1 MDLGENLNQIT
12 DRIIRAAMD
21 VHSALGPGLL
31 ESAYEAC
38 LEYELNQAGLQVD
51 RQVSLPVVYRGV
63 KLECGYR
70 LDLLVCRQVVVE
82 VKAIGL
88 VTAIHEAQV
97 ISYLRLSGCR
107 VGLLLNFHVLHLRD
121 GVRRLVNEFPDPLR
135 WSVRRSRGPQRARRA
150 QRGRRTK
157 DGSEPRPR
165 SMGRAQSERQRT
177 SGFWSCTSLRT
188 SALSAVQAVT
198 KEES

>member
-1 MDLGENLNQIT
+1 MDLGQDLNRLT

-21 VHSALGPGLL
+21 VHSTLGPGLL

-38 LEYELNQAGLQVD
+38 LEYELRQAGLQVD
-51 RQVSLPVVYRGV
+51 RQVALPVVYRDV

-70 LDLLVCRQVVVE
+70 LDLLVGSQVVVE
-82 VKAIGL
+82 VKAISQ

-107 VGLLLNFHVLHLRD
+107 VGLLLNFHVLHLKD

-135 WSVRRSRGPQRARRA
+135 LSMPSAVSM
-150 QRGRRTK
+150 
-157 DGSEPRPR
+157 SE
-165 SMGRAQSERQRT
+165 
-177 SGFWSCTSLRT
+177 T
-188 SALSAVQAVT
+188 SATAEGV
-198 KEES
+198 E